1 MSIRFALLGLL
12 NDEPCGAGKLRQHF
26 EDRTQGIWPMNIG
39 QVYQT
44 IQRLDRDG
52 LIEKVGTDNSTNR
65 PADIYAT
72 TDAGRAALEQWW
84 NEPTLRPR
92 NDRDDLVIKIA
103 VAAVVRGV
111 DNRAL
116 IQGQREAT
124 MRELRDITL
133 SKASTPPARTA
144 QRLLLERRIF
154 DLEAEARWLDHIETL
169 AEPEGP
175 RS

>member
-1 MSIRFALLGLL
+1 MSIKFALLGLL
-12 NDEPCGAGKLRQHF
+12 DDEPCGAGKLRQRF

-52 LIEKVGTDNSTNR
+52 LIEKTGTDTTSTR
-65 PADIYAT
+65 PADIYT
-72 TDAGRAALEQWW
+72 PTEAGRTALEQWW

-103 VAAVVRGV
+103 VATVIRGV
-111 DNRAL
+111 NSREL
-116 IQGQREAT
+116 IQRQREAT
-124 MRELRDITL
+124 MRELREITL
-133 SKASTPPARTA
+133 TKASIPPARTA

-169 AEPEGP
+169 ADPEGP